1 MLHLYKNKENNWKWY
16 QLESVGE
23 KEIARIIDEN
33 EECKTWIENI
43 KNDDTNTL
51 KIDTTQNDRPFV
63 EGSLIFDQHTIN
75 REEHDMFHFY
85 ITEQT
90 LLTVDLDFSKLKNTE
105 IEKVIGQ
112 MAYSRNA
119 IEAFFIIIGA
129 IVNNYLDKIDEFE
142 IKLNELIW
150 EIQKRNNIDT
160 LDKIYERRHELL
172 VCRNLMIPVKE
183 ILYGMQEGFGT
194 DILEYPQVRQRVMK
208 IERCLALLQDYQ
220 QEIDTLLKV
229 EEVVSGH
236 RGNSIMKTL
245 TVLTTLFTP
254 ISAWGALWGMNFK
267 NMPELSW
274 RYGYIAALGL
284 IVVNTILL
292 YIYLYRKGWTGDIL
306 KGNKKKSLFK

>member
-51 KIDTTQNDRPFV
+51 TIDTVQNDRPFV

-150 EIQKRNNIDT
+150 EIQKRNNIDM

-254 ISAWGALWGMNFK
+254 ISAWGAL
-267 NMPELSW
+267 
-274 RYGYIAALGL
+274 
-284 IVVNTILL
+284 
-292 YIYLYRKGWTGDIL
+292 
-306 KGNKKKSLFK
+306 

>member
-51 KIDTTQNDRPFV
+51 TIDTDQNDRPFV

-150 EIQKRNNIDT
+150 EIQKRNDIDT

-172 VCRNLMIPVKE
+172 VCRNLMVPVKE

-194 DILEYPQVRQRVMK
+194 DILEYPQVQQRVMK

-220 QEIDTLLKV
+220 QEIDTLLNV

-254 ISAWGALWGMNFK
+254 ISAWSALWGMNFK

-306 KGNKKKSLFK
+306 KGNEKKSLFK

>member
-16 QLESVGE
+16 QLESADE

-51 KIDTTQNDRPFV
+51 TIDTAQNDRPFV

-160 LDKIYERRHELL
+160 L
-172 VCRNLMIPVKE
+172 VK
-183 ILYGMQEGFGT
+183 YT
-194 DILEYPQVRQRVMK
+194 NAATN
-208 IERCLALLQDYQ
+208 C
-220 QEIDTLLKV
+220 
-229 EEVVSGH
+229 S
-236 RGNSIMKTL
+236 
-245 TVLTTLFTP
+245 
-254 ISAWGALWGMNFK
+254 SAG
-267 NMPELSW
+267 
-274 RYGYIAALGL
+274 I
-284 IVVNTILL
+284 
-292 YIYLYRKGWTGDIL
+292 
-306 KGNKKKSLFK
+306 

>member
-51 KIDTTQNDRPFV
+51 TIDTDQNDRPFV

-150 EIQKRNNIDT
+150 EIQKRNDIDT

-172 VCRNLMIPVKE
+172 VCRNLMVPVKE

-194 DILEYPQVRQRVMK
+194 DILEYPQVQQRVMK

-236 RGNSIMKTL
+236 RGNSIMKT
-245 TVLTTLFTP
+245 
-254 ISAWGALWGMNFK
+254 
-267 NMPELSW
+267 
-274 RYGYIAALGL
+274 
-284 IVVNTILL
+284 
-292 YIYLYRKGWTGDIL
+292 
-306 KGNKKKSLFK
+306 